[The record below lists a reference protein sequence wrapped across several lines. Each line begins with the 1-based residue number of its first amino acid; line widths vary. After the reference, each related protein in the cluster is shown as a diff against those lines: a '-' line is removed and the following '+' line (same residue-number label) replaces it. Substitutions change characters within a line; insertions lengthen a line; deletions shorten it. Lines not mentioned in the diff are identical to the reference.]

1 MSSKRRAPKT
11 AVVLPEGATR
21 DPVVV
26 APAPSRFDRV
36 IARLK
41 TLKGAFVAL
50 AGVGA
55 VMGGLVG
62 YWNA

>member
-41 TLKGAFVAL
+41 TLKGAVVAL